1 MEDSLLIDAVER
13 FVKGEMSA
21 EEEIYFMD
29 LRKNNPELDQ
39 AVVEQIFFINELN
52 KFSDRRNFRHLVHET
67 EADLMKEG
75 IVNRTTVGPSKV
87 VTLWSKYKKTIA
99 VAASIA
105 GVVSLSVGTIIS
117 AVSTKPQP
125 NIKPLVDKIHQ
136 QENKTRQIENKVNQL
151 AAATVEPVIPKVNA
165 KFRATGFMI
174 DANNNYI
181 ITNAH
186 VIQEAKNQ
194 LVVENNKGDQ
204 FTAQSV
210 YVNVKNDIAILKI
223 TDERFIKLPSL
234 PYSVKKSAAEL
245 GEQVYM
251 LGFPKQEIV
260 YNEGYVSARN
270 GYKMDTIYCQLNT
283 AANEGTSGSPVLN
296 KNGELVGIVSSM
308 EANSDGVVFAIK
320 SQNIFAAID
329 ELKKIE
335 AHSDI
340 KVSSQPALKGVDR
353 VNQIKKVQDYVFMIK
368 GN

>member
-1 MEDSLLIDAVER
+1 MEDTLLIDAVER
-13 FVKGEMSA
+13 FVNGEMSA

-29 LRKNNPELDQ
+29 LRKNNPDLDL

-52 KFSDRRNFRHLVHET
+52 KFSKTRNFRHQLNET
-67 EADLMKEG
+67 EAELMKEG
-75 IVNRTTVGPSKV
+75 IINRSTPTTSKV
-87 VTLWSKYKKTIA
+87 ISLWSKYKRTIG

-105 GVVSLSVGTIIS
+105 GFVSLSVAMIIS
-117 AVSTKPQP
+117 SVSTKPEQS
-125 NIKPLVDKIHQ
+125 IKPLVEKLQQ
-136 QENKTRQIENKVNQL
+136 QETKTRQIENKVNQL
-151 AAATVEPVIPKVNA
+151 AAASAETTIPKVNA

-174 DANNNYI
+174 DVNCNYI

-186 VIQEAKNQ
+186 VIREAKNQ
-194 LVVENNKGDQ
+194 LVVENNKGEQ
-204 FTAQSV
+204 FKAQSV
-210 YVNVKNDIAILKI
+210 YVNVASDIAILKV
-223 TDERFIKLPSL
+223 TDENFKRLPSL
-234 PYSVKKSAAEL
+234 PFTVKKSNADL

-296 KNGELVGIVSSM
+296 KNGELIGIVSSM
-308 EANSDGVVFAIK
+308 EANADGVVFAIK
-320 SQNIFAAID
+320 SNNIFHAIE
-329 ELKKIE
+329 ELKTIE
-335 AHSDI
+335 GHEDI
-340 KVSSQPALKGVDR
+340 KVSSQPSLKGLDR